1 MAYLPLVSA
10 HRPLATAIS
19 SEKHLVILACPA
31 PSTCET
37 EASAN
42 ALIIRV
48 LRIVEVI
55 VEVARVAITR
65 TYSVSG
71 YCICTKCK
79 VKTKSVYFHERV
91 WQISSVSV
99 VLSKFFFNS

>member
-1 MAYLPLVSA
+1 MAYLPLVPA
-10 HRPLATAIS
+10 HRPLATALS

-48 LRIVEVI
+48 L
-55 VEVARVAITR
+55 
-65 TYSVSG
+65 
-71 YCICTKCK
+71 CILDVCEDPATPG
-79 VKTKSVYFHERV
+79 
-91 WQISSVSV
+91 
-99 VLSKFFFNS
+99 LLP